1 MVAPSHG
8 DPAIDE
14 EAKALLKKI
23 ESFGAYR
30 KRDNLSE
37 EILRNLLLACGIL
50 FIKCIP
56 HLIVRVKQS
65 PNINN
70 GRK

>member
-1 MVAPSHG
+1 MAKASHG

-14 EAKALLKKI
+14 EAKELLKTI
-23 ESFGAYR
+23 SSFHAYR

-37 EILRNLLLACGIL
+37 DILRNLLLACGML
-50 FIKCIP
+50 FVKCIP

-70 GRK
+70 G